1 AEQSGPNRINLAYPA
16 DAEATGVHFEQSRF
30 SRNYLTTGVILMHP
44 VLNESRFEAE
54 LIASALFEA
63 FLMTVPYERRDAG
76 FAADK
81 FRLAHVPLNAQNG
94 ARFIAIY
101 DQTYGS
107 LRLTSRLMS
116 DHVLRAVIP
125 TAIELCGLGEA
136 TEAQEKTIAALK
148 QLLAEAAHDPTD
160 HVIQPEEEKRSDKN
174 LIPILL
180 PGSKGL
186 AMHNGNT
193 EFEVEEIFFDTISRR
208 LSYRG
213 RYVDEQYA
221 NATTKIILPIEGL
234 IEVPGDST
242 VGYYDLESGGI
253 TKRE

>member
-1 AEQSGPNRINLAYPA
+1 
-16 DAEATGVHFEQSRF
+16 
-30 SRNYLTTGVILMHP
+30 LTTGVILAP
-44 VLNESRFEAE
+44 PALSESRFEAE
-54 LIASALFEA
+54 LIAAALFEA
-63 FLMTVPYERRDAG
+63 FLMIVPYERRDAG

-81 FRLAHVPLNAQNG
+81 FRLAHAQLNAPNG

-116 DHVLRAVIP
+116 DQILRAVIP

-136 TEAQEKTIAALK
+136 TETQEKTIAALE
-148 QLLAEAAHDPTD
+148 QLQAEAAHDPVN
-160 HVIQPEEEKRSDKN
+160 HIIQLEERKRPDKN

-193 EFEVEEIFFDTISRR
+193 EFEVEEVFFDAMSRR

-221 NATTKIILPIEGL
+221 NATTKIILPVEGL
-234 IEVPGDST
+234 IEVPGDSAP
-242 VGYYDLESGGI
+242 GYYDLESGGI
-253 TKRE
+253 TKLK